1 MLAQNPPLERAY
13 AVCLGIAGQHYENFP
28 VASWL
33 VPASMRPHVA
43 AVYAFARYADDF
55 ADEGEREPGER
66 LALLDDWLTRLHAA
80 VGGDARADS
89 DDQRDL
95 VFAAVAATM
104 RSCDLPVCLFDELLS
119 AFRQDVTV
127 HRYETWATLL
137 DYCRRSANPVGRLVL
152 RIAGQRCEDLDAASD
167 NLCSAL
173 QLTNFLQDF
182 DIDWRRGRLYVP
194 GDMSHACGARE
205 SDLAGMRLSAPW
217 RAAIAEMVV
226 RTRQMFDGG
235 RSVCNAVGGRL
246 GLELRFTWLGGR
258 RILDRLESNGYDPR
272 VSRPTLGLV
281 DSLPIVWKA
290 ASWRRLP

>member
-13 AVCLGIAGQHYENFP
+13 AVCLGIARQHYENFP

-33 VPASMRPHVA
+33 VPAPMRPHVA

-55 ADEGEREPGER
+55 ADEGERAPSER

-80 VGGDARADS
+80 VDGDVRADS

-95 VFAAVAATM
+95 VCAAVAATM
-104 RSCDLPVCLFDELLS
+104 RSRDLPVCLFEELLS

-127 HRYETWATLL
+127 HRYETWDALL

-152 RIAGQRCEDLDAASD
+152 RIAGRRREDLDAASD
-167 NLCSAL
+167 SLCSAL

-194 GDMSHACGARE
+194 GDMSHACGALE
-205 SDLAGMRLSAPW
+205 SDLAGTRLSGPW
-217 RAAIAEMVV
+217 RASLGG
-226 RTRQMFDGG
+226 DG
-235 RSVCNAVGGRL
+235 RSDSTDVRRGPVGVR
-246 GLELRFTWLGGR
+246 RGGGDAWDWNCASR
-258 RILDRLESNGYDPR
+258 GWVGAESSTDS
-272 VSRPTLGLV
+272 SRTAT
-281 DSLPIVWKA
+281 IHA
-290 ASWRRLP
+290 